1 MQFHSFFCFLLGLA
15 IAAVV
20 EITRVDRA
28 VTGSIRFCNE
38 LDYDSPCITQELVPG
53 KCHDLPDSAAK
64 GDQGSSIYVSD
75 FLQSDVRWAAPAN
88 HRHIQFSGINK
99 KGDISCEVF
108 TSKDCKHGGSTYS
121 EKFQQP
127 FWFGKNWDKA
137 IAKSYKCNDH
147 TE

>member
-1 MQFHSFFCFLLGLA
+1 MQSHNFFFLLLGMA
-15 IAAVV
+15 IVAVV
-20 EITRVDRA
+20 ETARVDRA
-28 VTGSIRFCNE
+28 VTASIRFCNE
-38 LDYDSPCITQELVPG
+38 LDYDSPCITQELIPG

-64 GDQGSSIYVSD
+64 GDQGSSIY
-75 FLQSDVRWAAPAN
+75 
-88 HRHIQFSGINK
+88 FSGINK

-108 TSKDCKHGGSTYS
+108 TSKDCKQGGSTYS

-147 TE
+147 TK